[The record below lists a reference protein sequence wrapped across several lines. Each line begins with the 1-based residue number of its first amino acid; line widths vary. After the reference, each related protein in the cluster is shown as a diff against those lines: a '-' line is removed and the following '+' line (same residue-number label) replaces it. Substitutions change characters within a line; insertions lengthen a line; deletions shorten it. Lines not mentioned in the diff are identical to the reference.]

1 MRIFWILLILL
12 FLQACTKPVYTEYF
26 EDENYTMFTT
36 HKIEVS
42 NPETGHDLVMVASRR
57 CPGQTLCTADEI
69 KFELKHQ
76 EKFAFLKGR
85 DFTIDAD
92 GENINLNR
100 REYDFSYDTKITA
113 KDGTQGVA
121 VERWLLWLSID
132 DFQKMGAA
140 KELILN
146 VGPYRIPMDLE
157 SRQNWRTLIDHPML
171 IETLEDEQRRAYVD
185 YVSTPATE
193 AKRREKFEK
202 KARIESEEATW
213 ELIKN
218 SDSAEDIKFFLETY
232 PDSPYAVPA
241 RLKLKQLERKTVSE

>member
-1 MRIFWILLILL
+1 
-12 FLQACTKPVYTEYF
+12 
-26 EDENYTMFTT
+26 
-36 HKIEVS
+36 
-42 NPETGHDLVMVASRR
+42 
-57 CPGQTLCTADEI
+57 
-69 KFELKHQ
+69 
-76 EKFAFLKGR
+76 
-85 DFTIDAD
+85 
-92 GENINLNR
+92 
-100 REYDFSYDTKITA
+100 
-113 KDGTQGVA
+113 
-121 VERWLLWLSID
+121 
-132 DFQKMGAA
+132 MGAA

-146 VGPYRIPMDLE
+146 IGPYRIPMNLE
-157 SRQNWRTLIDHPML
+157 SRTNWRTLIDHPML
-171 IETLEDEQRRAYVD
+171 IETLEDEQRRSYVD

>member
-1 MRIFWILLILL
+1 MRILWIFLIFLLLN
-12 FLQACTKPVYTEYF
+12 ACTKPVYTEYF

-36 HKIEVS
+36 HKIEVT

-113 KDGTQGVA
+113 KDGTKGVA
-121 VERWLLWLSID
+121 LERWLLWLSID
-132 DFQKMGAA
+132 DF
-140 KELILN
+140 
-146 VGPYRIPMDLE
+146 
-157 SRQNWRTLIDHPML
+157 
-171 IETLEDEQRRAYVD
+171 
-185 YVSTPATE
+185 
-193 AKRREKFEK
+193 
-202 KARIESEEATW
+202 
-213 ELIKN
+213 
-218 SDSAEDIKFFLETY
+218 
-232 PDSPYAVPA
+232 
-241 RLKLKQLERKTVSE
+241 